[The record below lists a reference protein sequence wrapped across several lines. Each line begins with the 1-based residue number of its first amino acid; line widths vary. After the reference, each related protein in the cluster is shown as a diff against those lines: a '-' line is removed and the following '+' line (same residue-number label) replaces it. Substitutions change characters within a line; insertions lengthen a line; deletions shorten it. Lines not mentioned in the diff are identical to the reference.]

1 MRSNLRCASGAD
13 RLLAC
18 CVVCVQNQVKPV
30 ISLLDQLRLKDESTN
45 QIAFILDVFSSTLQ
59 RCTGNEHLHID
70 LKEALELALI
80 DHTTRILIIGGTRTC
95 PLQSQHRCSF
105 RSPFR
110 TRRGKVVFHQRL
122 GRS

>member
-1 MRSNLRCASGAD
+1 MWY
-13 RLLAC
+13 
-18 CVVCVQNQVKPV
+18 VQNQVKPV

-95 PLQSQHRCSF
+95 PLQPQHRCSF
-105 RSPFR
+105 FIRPLTILKQARESHRSSTPWPELNSVR
-110 TRRGKVVFHQRL
+110 
-122 GRS
+122 